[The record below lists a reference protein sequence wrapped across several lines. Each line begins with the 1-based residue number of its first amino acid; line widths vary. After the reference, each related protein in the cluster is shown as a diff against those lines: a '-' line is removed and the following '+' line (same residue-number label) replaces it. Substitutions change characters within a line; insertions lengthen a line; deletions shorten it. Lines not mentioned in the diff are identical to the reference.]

1 MVFSCFWRRQCP
13 DLAEHQAQ
21 LVAGRVSHIGQIA
34 VIARGL
40 APACRVF
47 DGHTAV
53 GQRRV
58 QRAVQLVDGGGFET
72 QREAVVVGAG
82 LAIARRGDHQA
93 RAVVVPNIA
102 FKTVDLDVAGGG
114 CAQDAEH
121 GVIEL
126 AAGGEVVGAEEDVGE
141 HMELKAIYLIVLC
154 YCPTNQIIILI

>member
-1 MVFSCFWRRQCP
+1 MVLCCRVCGGRLCQ

-34 VIARGL
+34 VIARRL

-53 GQRRV
+53 GQGRI
-58 QRAVQLVDGGGFET
+58 QRTVQLLDGGGFET
-72 QREAVVVGAG
+72 QREAVVVRAG

-93 RAVVVPNIA
+93 RAVVVPDIA
-102 FKTVDLDVAGGG
+102 FKTVDLQVAGGG
-114 CAQDAEH
+114 CAQNAED

-126 AAGGEVVGAEEDVGE
+126 AAGWEIVGAEEEMGKHV
-141 HMELKAIYLIVLC
+141 
-154 YCPTNQIIILI
+154 

>member
-1 MVFSCFWRRQCP
+1 MVLCLSACGGRLCP

-21 LVAGRVSHIGQIA
+21 LVPGRVSHIGQIA

-53 GQRRV
+53 GQRRI
-58 QRAVQLVDGGGFET
+58 QRTVQLVDGGGFET
-72 QREAVVVGAG
+72 QREAVVVRAG

-93 RAVVVPNIA
+93 RAVVVPDIA
-102 FKTVDLDVAGGG
+102 FKAVDLDVAGGG
-114 CAQDAEH
+114 CAQDAED

-126 AAGGEVVGAEEDVGE
+126 AAGGEVVGTEKDVGE
-141 HMELKAIYLIVLC
+141 HMS
-154 YCPTNQIIILI
+154 